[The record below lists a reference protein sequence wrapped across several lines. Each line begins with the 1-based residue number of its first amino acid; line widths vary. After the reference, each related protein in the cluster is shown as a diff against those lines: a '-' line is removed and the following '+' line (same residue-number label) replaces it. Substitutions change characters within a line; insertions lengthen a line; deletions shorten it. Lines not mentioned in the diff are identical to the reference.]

1 MISCLSARKHLFAWR
16 MSTTGPHDLS
26 EWISVRGWRDF
37 RGWVQELVRARAPPA
52 MSHPSPNSPGRVRV
66 FNRSIFSVDICQGVI
81 VQAYS
86 RPALNIRCL
95 QFWVIFYLPIKN
107 CAGQVWWFGLGYF
120 LGLSTC
126 NSYRVL
132 EYFQH
137 AQPILRRYSFDTR
150 IIFQWY
156 RLNREVHFTSQVS
169 NDNSRK
175 INS

>member
-126 NSYRVL
+126 SANTQTIFVWYLDNISMIQTL
-132 EYFQH
+132 E
-137 AQPILRRYSFDTR
+137 
-150 IIFQWY
+150 
-156 RLNREVHFTSQVS
+156 RLTSPVRS
-169 NDNSRK
+169 AMLTTVGK
-175 INS
+175 